1 MGKQLY
7 VASRTFKAGG
17 KVYYFGDIID
27 DIEKVHR
34 YTLRIKER
42 KLLPIPEDEEGLEK
56 LHQYFAIR
64 SNFNLKEKLAERAS
78 KGSIDRGTVAPT
90 AVKRQPTPGTKVSA
104 PAAAGQKK
112 VQQTQAKKVKPL
124 SGTTATNKK

>member
-1 MGKQLY
+1 MSKQLY

-17 KVYYFGDIID
+17 KVYYFGEIID
-27 DIEKVHR
+27 DVEKVHR
-34 YTLRIKER
+34 HTLRIKER

-78 KGSIDRGTVAPT
+78 KGSIDRGTTAPT
-90 AVKRQPTPGTKVSA
+90 AVKQPPTPGTKASA
-104 PAAAGQKK
+104 PAAEQKK
-112 VQQTQAKKVKPL
+112 AQPTQTKKPKPL
-124 SGTTATNKK
+124 SGGTVTNKK